1 MIFPS
6 VLYIGGAEREGGS
19 KQDQQNFN
27 DGGKPQCYSG
37 KKRQSLHASIRV
49 LKSLDSGQNT
59 AQNHARNNHDDEE
72 EIMGTAD
79 FEIAACL

>member
-1 MIFPS
+1 MHIS
-6 VLYIGGAEREGGS
+6 GAKREGGS
-19 KQDQQNFN
+19 KQNQQNFN
-27 DGGKPQCYSG
+27 DGREPQSYSC
-37 KKRQSLHASIRV
+37 KKRQSLHASIRI

-59 AQNHARNNHDDEE
+59 AQNHARNNHYDEE